1 MEKYNAQQ
9 FADIADNLRDN
20 IQDFLKFP
28 THYTTDLVV
37 GICEETRKIVL
48 DSPNKIAPEYKQF
61 SIADFIL
68 INEQGLY
75 EPDLKV
81 IYGEEAR

>member
-9 FADIADNLRDN
+9 FADIADNLRDS
-20 IQDFLKFP
+20 IQDFLKYP
-28 THYTTDLVV
+28 THYATDVIV
-37 GICEETRKIVL
+37 GICEETREILL
-48 DSPNKIAPEYKQF
+48 DSPNKISSECKQF

-75 EPDLKV
+75 EPDLKI
-81 IYGEEAR
+81 IYGEKTC